1 MSQTAI
7 LIDFENLI
15 IGVENN
21 DPEAQK
27 TFSIKKI
34 LQFVDKNYGHVTF
47 KKAFA
52 DWSNQKFRKYAQ
64 DMMRNG
70 IEMQHIVRSCYGNKN
85 FNESHMTIAA
95 MDCISRNPM
104 VDTIVLATGDA
115 DFLPLINH
123 LKATGRQVLGIG
135 AEGTVSASVLASCD
149 EYLYY
154 AQDGLYK
161 AHVPSFDKAGIYKLL
176 RNIIGTNGIYVADI
190 EDEILAQYPDFNL
203 DELGYGSI
211 MDLLQSMPNAVRID
225 ETGDEPKAFW
235 NTQPPRQTRYS
246 KNEVANQDLANMP
259 LEEYMHTTRWY
270 ITDGPIREA
279 VLTNIFNVLSTAEH
293 LISSEDLREMTA
305 TGDLAVE
312 DKEWQGTIYSLV
324 CGACLWQ
331 KPENNDVPVHLYKLS
346 LFKNIENM
354 EDFLLG
360 YYVSLFH
367 KAYMHRPDLN
377 PQTMAELMHPEAPEQ
392 HLPLFEKVYA
402 EISSRTK

>member
-70 IEMQHIVRSCYGNKN
+70 IEMQHIVRSGYGNKN

-135 AEGTVSASVLASCD
+135 AEVVLCG
-149 EYLYY
+149 L
-154 AQDGLYK
+154 DG
-161 AHVPSFDKAGIYKLL
+161 FFCLL
-176 RNIIGTNGIYVADI
+176 
-190 EDEILAQYPDFNL
+190 
-203 DELGYGSI
+203 
-211 MDLLQSMPNAVRID
+211 
-225 ETGDEPKAFW
+225 
-235 NTQPPRQTRYS
+235 
-246 KNEVANQDLANMP
+246 
-259 LEEYMHTTRWY
+259 
-270 ITDGPIREA
+270 
-279 VLTNIFNVLSTAEH
+279 
-293 LISSEDLREMTA
+293 
-305 TGDLAVE
+305 
-312 DKEWQGTIYSLV
+312 
-324 CGACLWQ
+324 
-331 KPENNDVPVHLYKLS
+331 
-346 LFKNIENM
+346 
-354 EDFLLG
+354 
-360 YYVSLFH
+360 
-367 KAYMHRPDLN
+367 
-377 PQTMAELMHPEAPEQ
+377 
-392 HLPLFEKVYA
+392 
-402 EISSRTK
+402 